1 MAVAAALV
9 LLAACSATH
18 HPSAVQPSPS
28 SARPSSP
35 SAASPPPTTH
45 PSTSI
50 AASTTTR
57 TSTTTTVKPRPA
69 LPAPGAVR
77 LLVAPALP
85 GEAVWHPAGD
95 ELPGGH
101 AVYTTALRPAAGVP
115 STGLVWIDQSATRLA
130 LYAGSGQP
138 YGSWPYQ
145 YDVGTNLQ
153 PALMAA
159 FNSGFKI
166 YNYRTGWYEAGAT
179 AMPLQP
185 GAASLVIFTD
195 GKATVGEWGRDV
207 GPGPT
212 VAAVRQNLTLLVD
225 GGAPT
230 AASQSAGEWG
240 AVLGGGW
247 VTWRS
252 AVGITGAGAL
262 IYAGGPDLTP
272 ALLANVLVAAGAV
285 RAMEMDINPE
295 WVSLSIY
302 THAGGIG
309 HVGITGTNLLSGMYF
324 SPFHY
329 LQPASRDFFAVFA
342 R

>member
-1 MAVAAALV
+1 
-9 LLAACSATH
+9 
-18 HPSAVQPSPS
+18 
-28 SARPSSP
+28 
-35 SAASPPPTTH
+35 
-45 PSTSI
+45 
-50 AASTTTR
+50 
-57 TSTTTTVKPRPA
+57 
-69 LPAPGAVR
+69 
-77 LLVAPALP
+77 
-85 GEAVWHPAGD
+85 
-95 ELPGGH
+95 
-101 AVYTTALRPAAGVP
+101 
-115 STGLVWIDQSATRLA
+115 LVWIDQAATRLA

-138 YGSWPYQ
+138 YGSWPYA
-145 YDVGTNLQ
+145 YEVAANLQ

-166 YNYRTGWYEAGAT
+166 YSYSTGWYEAGAT
-179 AMPLQP
+179 AVPLSP
-185 GAASLVIFTD
+185 GAASLVIYAD

-207 GPGPT
+207 RPGST
-212 VAAVRQNLTLLVD
+212 VVAVRQNLSLLVD

-230 AASQSAGEWG
+230 AASQIAGDWG

-252 AVGITGAGAL
+252 GVGITGSGAL
-262 IYAGGPDLTP
+262 VYAGGPDLTP
-272 ALLANVLVAAGAV
+272 ALLANVLVAVGSV

-302 THAGGIG
+302 THPGGIG
-309 HVGITGTNLLSGMYF
+309 HPGITGTNLLSSMYF